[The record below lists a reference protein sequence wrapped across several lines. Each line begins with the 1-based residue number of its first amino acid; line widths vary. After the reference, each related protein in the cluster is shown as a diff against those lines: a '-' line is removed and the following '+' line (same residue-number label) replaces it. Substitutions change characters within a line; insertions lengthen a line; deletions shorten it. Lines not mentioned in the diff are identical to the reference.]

1 MQKNYKSEI
10 LEMNNYDINPQ
21 LNNPISTDSFIS
33 AKNTQNKYTY
43 NLENNKNRSFNA
55 SNNIPNNII
64 YQKPQIKSKDYIN
77 NNMNTYEDSKNE
89 SQYYDTN
96 ENCQNDIN
104 FNINNNNIDKNKIKE
119 IQNNLK
125 ENEIKMERVNKT
137 MIDFINNK
145 KDEINK
151 SRSWVSEMYEIEKMK
166 QENLMLKADS
176 IIYCEDI
183 THLSEVNKN
192 LSQELEATKRKI
204 YDLMSKGDEAIQILN
219 NKNYEINQLT
229 ESISNL
235 KFSNCQ
241 EVLDNMKSN
250 RTNDQLIFELQFKL
264 TNLNNDKIKVETE
277 KQILEEQYN
286 SLVEEK
292 KGVEKQDEILKN
304 KINNNICDL
313 DEKIK
318 KMEKMLEE
326 LSQKNN
332 ELKMNNKKWN
342 ENIEMLSKEKN
353 ILENKYLKKKE
364 QCNELENEFK
374 NLENKY
380 SQLLY
385 DTQKQKFIKE
395 KIRSEEEKQNKRKR
409 KISSKKIIVNDLFNQ
424 IQNLKEKIKTERN
437 MDQ

>member
-1 MQKNYKSEI
+1 
-10 LEMNNYDINPQ
+10 MNNNNINQ
-21 LNNPISTDSFIS
+21 HTNSQTSKDSFIS
-33 AKNTQNKYTY
+33 EKNTPNKYTY
-43 NLENNKNRSFNA
+43 LLENNKNRSFTHG
-55 SNNIPNNII
+55 NNIPNNII
-64 YQKPQIKSKDYIN
+64 YQKPQIKSKDYFN
-77 NNMNTYEDSKNE
+77 NNMNTYEDSKND

-96 ENCQNDIN
+96 ENCQYEN
-104 FNINNNNIDKNKIKE
+104 NINNNNFDPNKIRE

-137 MIDFINNK
+137 MINFINNK
-145 KDEINK
+145 KDEVNN

-166 QENLMLKADS
+166 QENLILKADS
-176 IIYCEDI
+176 IIYAEDI

-204 YDLMSKGDEAIQILN
+204 YDLISKGDEAIQILN

-235 KFSNCQ
+235 KLSNCP
-241 EVLDNMKSN
+241 EVLDNIKSN
-250 RTNDQLIFELQFKL
+250 RTKDQLIFELQFKL

-277 KQILEEQYN
+277 KKILEEQYN
-286 SLVEEK
+286 NLLEEK
-292 KGVEKQDEILKN
+292 KAVVKQDEMYKN
-304 KINNNICDL
+304 KISSNINNL
-313 DEKIK
+313 EEKIK
-318 KMEKMLEE
+318 KMEKLVDE
-326 LSQKNN
+326 LSIKNN

-342 ENIEMLSKEKN
+342 ENIEMLSNEKN
-353 ILENKYLKKKE
+353 YFENKYMEKKE

-395 KIRSEEEKQNKRKR
+395 KIRSEEEKKNKRKR

-424 IQNLKEKIKTERN
+424 IQNLKEKIKTERK
-437 MDQ
+437 MYE

>member
-1 MQKNYKSEI
+1 MQENYKSEI
-10 LEMNNYDINPQ
+10 LEMNNYSINQ
-21 LNNPISTDSFIS
+21 NSNNQINKDSFIS

-43 NLENNKNRSFNA
+43 YLENRKNRSFTN
-55 SNNIPNNII
+55 SDNIPNNII

-77 NNMNTYEDSKNE
+77 NNVNTYEDSKND

-96 ENCQNDIN
+96 ENCQND
-104 FNINNNNIDKNKIKE
+104 NNVNNYIFDNNRIKE

-137 MIDFINNK
+137 MINFINNK
-145 KDEINK
+145 KDEINN

-166 QENLMLKADS
+166 QENLILKADS
-176 IIYCEDI
+176 IIYAEDI
-183 THLSEVNKN
+183 THLSQVNKN

-204 YDLMSKGDEAIQILN
+204 YDLISKGDEAIQILN

-235 KFSNCQ
+235 KLSNCP
-241 EVLDNMKSN
+241 EVLDNIKSN
-250 RTNDQLIFELQFKL
+250 RTKDQLIFELQFKL

-277 KQILEEQYN
+277 KKILEEQYN
-286 SLVEEK
+286 NLAEEK
-292 KGVEKQDEILKN
+292 KAVIKQDEMYKN
-304 KINNNICDL
+304 KINSNIFDL
-313 DEKIK
+313 EEKIK
-318 KMEKMLEE
+318 KMEKLLEE
-326 LSQKNN
+326 LSQQNN
-332 ELKMNNKKWN
+332 ELKINNKKWN
-342 ENIEMLSKEKN
+342 ENIEMLNKEKN
-353 ILENKYLKKKE
+353 DFENKYMEKKE

-424 IQNLKEKIKTERN
+424 IQNLKEKLKTERN
-437 MDQ
+437 MDE

>member
-1 MQKNYKSEI
+1 MQNNYKSEI
-10 LEMNNYDINPQ
+10 LEMNNYNINQ
-21 LNNPISTDSFIS
+21 HSNNQINKDSFIS

-43 NLENNKNRSFNA
+43 YLENRKNRSFTNGD
-55 SNNIPNNII
+55 NIPNNII
-64 YQKPQIKSKDYIN
+64 YQKPQIKSKEYIN
-77 NNMNTYEDSKNE
+77 NNMNTYEDSKND

-96 ENCQNDIN
+96 ENCQNDN
-104 FNINNNNIDKNKIKE
+104 NINNNIFEQNKIKE

-137 MIDFINNK
+137 MINFINNK

-166 QENLMLKADS
+166 QENLILKVDS
-176 IIYCEDI
+176 IIYAEDI

-204 YDLMSKGDEAIQILN
+204 YDLISKGDEAIQILN

-235 KFSNCQ
+235 KLSNCP
-241 EVLDNMKSN
+241 EVIDNIKSN
-250 RTNDQLIFELQFKL
+250 RTKDQLIFELKFKL

-277 KQILEEQYN
+277 KKILEEQYN
-286 SLVEEK
+286 NLAEEK
-292 KGVEKQDEILKN
+292 KAVVKQDEMYKN
-304 KINNNICDL
+304 KIISNISDL
-313 DEKIK
+313 EEKIK
-318 KMEKMLEE
+318 KMENLLEE

-332 ELKMNNKKWN
+332 ELKINNKKWN

-353 ILENKYLKKKE
+353 NFENKYMEKKE
-364 QCNELENEFK
+364 QCNKLENEFK

-437 MDQ
+437 MDE

>member
-10 LEMNNYDINPQ
+10 LEMNNYSINQ
-21 LNNPISTDSFIS
+21 NSNNQINKDSFIS

-43 NLENNKNRSFNA
+43 FLENSKNRSFNS

-77 NNMNTYEDSKNE
+77 NNMNTYEDSKND

-96 ENCQNDIN
+96 ENCQND
-104 FNINNNNIDKNKIKE
+104 NNVNNYIFDNNRIKE

-137 MIDFINNK
+137 MINFINNK
-145 KDEINK
+145 KDEINN
-151 SRSWVSEMYEIEKMK
+151 SRSWVSSEMYEIEKMK
-166 QENLMLKADS
+166 QENLILKADS
-176 IIYCEDI
+176 IIYAEDI
-183 THLSEVNKN
+183 THLSQVNKN

-204 YDLMSKGDEAIQILN
+204 YDLISKGDEAIQILN

-235 KFSNCQ
+235 KLSNCP
-241 EVLDNMKSN
+241 EVLDNIKSN
-250 RTNDQLIFELQFKL
+250 RTKDQLIFELQFKL

-277 KQILEEQYN
+277 KKILEEQYN
-286 SLVEEK
+286 NLAEEK
-292 KGVEKQDEILKN
+292 KAVVKQDEMYKN
-304 KINNNICDL
+304 KINSNICDL
-313 DEKIK
+313 EEKIK
-318 KMEKMLEE
+318 KMEKLLEE
-326 LSQKNN
+326 LSQQNN
-332 ELKMNNKKWN
+332 ELKINNKKWN
-342 ENIEMLSKEKN
+342 ENIEMLNKEKN
-353 ILENKYLKKKE
+353 DFENKYMEKKE

-437 MDQ
+437 MDE

>member
-1 MQKNYKSEI
+1 MQENYKSEI
-10 LEMNNYDINPQ
+10 LEMNNYSINQ
-21 LNNPISTDSFIS
+21 NSNNQINKDSFIS

-43 NLENNKNRSFNA
+43 FLENSKNRSFNS

-77 NNMNTYEDSKNE
+77 NNMNTYEDSKND

-96 ENCQNDIN
+96 ENCQND
-104 FNINNNNIDKNKIKE
+104 NNVNNYIFDNNKIKE

-137 MIDFINNK
+137 MINFINNK
-145 KDEINK
+145 KDEINN

-166 QENLMLKADS
+166 QENLILKADS
-176 IIYCEDI
+176 IIYAEDI
-183 THLSEVNKN
+183 THLSQVNKN

-204 YDLMSKGDEAIQILN
+204 YDLISKGDEAIQILN

-235 KFSNCQ
+235 KLSNCP
-241 EVLDNMKSN
+241 EVLDNIKSN
-250 RTNDQLIFELQFKL
+250 RTKDQLIFELQFKL

-277 KQILEEQYN
+277 KKILEEQYN
-286 SLVEEK
+286 NLAEEK
-292 KGVEKQDEILKN
+292 KAVVKQDEMYKN
-304 KINNNICDL
+304 KINSNICDL
-313 DEKIK
+313 EEKIK
-318 KMEKMLEE
+318 KMEKLLEE
-326 LSQKNN
+326 LSQQNN
-332 ELKMNNKKWN
+332 ELKINNKKWN

-353 ILENKYLKKKE
+353 DFENKYMEKKE

-395 KIRSEEEKQNKRKR
+395 KIRNEEEKQNKRKR

-437 MDQ
+437 MDE

>member
-1 MQKNYKSEI
+1 MQENYKSEI
-10 LEMNNYDINPQ
+10 LEMNNYNINQ
-21 LNNPISTDSFIS
+21 NSNNQINKDSFIS

-43 NLENNKNRSFNA
+43 FLENSKNRSFNS

-77 NNMNTYEDSKNE
+77 NNMNTYEDSKND

-96 ENCQNDIN
+96 ENCQND
-104 FNINNNNIDKNKIKE
+104 NNVNNYIFDNNRIKE

-137 MIDFINNK
+137 MINFINNK
-145 KDEINK
+145 KDEINN

-166 QENLMLKADS
+166 QENLILKADS
-176 IIYCEDI
+176 IIYAEDI
-183 THLSEVNKN
+183 THLSQVNKN

-204 YDLMSKGDEAIQILN
+204 YDLISKGDEAIQILN

-235 KFSNCQ
+235 KLSNCP
-241 EVLDNMKSN
+241 EVLDNIKSN
-250 RTNDQLIFELQFKL
+250 RTKDQLIFELQFKL

-277 KQILEEQYN
+277 KKILEEQYN
-286 SLVEEK
+286 NLAEEK
-292 KGVEKQDEILKN
+292 KAVVKQDEMYKN
-304 KINNNICDL
+304 KISSNICDL
-313 DEKIK
+313 EEKIK
-318 KMEKMLEE
+318 KMEKLLEE
-326 LSQKNN
+326 LSQQNN
-332 ELKMNNKKWN
+332 ELKINNKKWN
-342 ENIEMLSKEKN
+342 ENIEMLNKEKN
-353 ILENKYLKKKE
+353 DFENKYMEKKE

-424 IQNLKEKIKTERN
+424 IQNLKEKLKTERN
-437 MDQ
+437 MDE

>member
-1 MQKNYKSEI
+1 MQENYKSEI
-10 LEMNNYDINPQ
+10 LEMNNYNINQ
-21 LNNPISTDSFIS
+21 NSNNQINKDSFIS

-43 NLENNKNRSFNA
+43 FLENSKNRSFNS

-77 NNMNTYEDSKNE
+77 NNMNTYEDSKND

-96 ENCQNDIN
+96 ENCQND
-104 FNINNNNIDKNKIKE
+104 NNVNNYIFDNNRIKE

-137 MIDFINNK
+137 MINFINNK
-145 KDEINK
+145 KDEINN

-166 QENLMLKADS
+166 QENLILKADS
-176 IIYCEDI
+176 IIYAEDI
-183 THLSEVNKN
+183 THLSQVNKN

-204 YDLMSKGDEAIQILN
+204 YDLISKGDEAIQILN

-235 KFSNCQ
+235 KLSNCP
-241 EVLDNMKSN
+241 EVLDNIKSN
-250 RTNDQLIFELQFKL
+250 RTKDQLIFELQFKL

-277 KQILEEQYN
+277 KKILEEQYN
-286 SLVEEK
+286 NLAEEK
-292 KGVEKQDEILKN
+292 KAVVKQDEMYKN
-304 KINNNICDL
+304 KINSTICDL
-313 DEKIK
+313 EEKIK
-318 KMEKMLEE
+318 KMEKLLEE
-326 LSQKNN
+326 LSQQNN
-332 ELKMNNKKWN
+332 ELKINNKKWN
-342 ENIEMLSKEKN
+342 ENIEMLNKEKN
-353 ILENKYLKKKE
+353 DFENKYMEKKE

-424 IQNLKEKIKTERN
+424 IQNLKEKLKTERN
-437 MDQ
+437 MDE

>member
-1 MQKNYKSEI
+1 MQENYKSEI
-10 LEMNNYDINPQ
+10 LEMNNYNINQ
-21 LNNPISTDSFIS
+21 NSNNQINKDSFIS

-43 NLENNKNRSFNA
+43 YLENRKNRSFTN
-55 SNNIPNNII
+55 SDNIPNNII

-77 NNMNTYEDSKNE
+77 NNMNTYEDSKND

-96 ENCQNDIN
+96 ENCQND
-104 FNINNNNIDKNKIKE
+104 NNVNNYIFDNNKIKE

-137 MIDFINNK
+137 MINFINNK
-145 KDEINK
+145 KDEINN
-151 SRSWVSEMYEIEKMK
+151 SRSWVSEMYELKKMK
-166 QENLMLKADS
+166 QENLILKADS
-176 IIYCEDI
+176 IIYAEDI
-183 THLSEVNKN
+183 THLSQVNKN

-204 YDLMSKGDEAIQILN
+204 YDLISKGDEAIQILN

-235 KFSNCQ
+235 KLSNCP
-241 EVLDNMKSN
+241 EVLDNIKSN
-250 RTNDQLIFELQFKL
+250 RTKDQLIFELQFKL

-277 KQILEEQYN
+277 KKILEEQYN
-286 SLVEEK
+286 NLAEEK
-292 KGVEKQDEILKN
+292 KAVVKQDEMYKN
-304 KINNNICDL
+304 KISSNICDL
-313 DEKIK
+313 EEKIK
-318 KMEKMLEE
+318 KMEKLLEE
-326 LSQKNN
+326 LSQQNN
-332 ELKMNNKKWN
+332 ELKINNKKWN
-342 ENIEMLSKEKN
+342 ENIEMLNKEKN
-353 ILENKYLKKKE
+353 DFENKYMEKKE

-424 IQNLKEKIKTERN
+424 IQNLKEKLKTERN
-437 MDQ
+437 MDE

>member
-10 LEMNNYDINPQ
+10 LEMNNYSINQ
-21 LNNPISTDSFIS
+21 NSNNQINKDSFIS

-43 NLENNKNRSFNA
+43 YLENRKNRSFTN
-55 SNNIPNNII
+55 SDNIPNNII

-77 NNMNTYEDSKNE
+77 NNMNTYEDSKND

-96 ENCQNDIN
+96 ENCQND
-104 FNINNNNIDKNKIKE
+104 NNVNNYIFDNNKIKE

-137 MIDFINNK
+137 MINFINNK
-145 KDEINK
+145 KDEINN

-166 QENLMLKADS
+166 QENLILKADS
-176 IIYCEDI
+176 IIYAEDI
-183 THLSEVNKN
+183 THLSQVNKN

-204 YDLMSKGDEAIQILN
+204 YDLISKGDEAIQILN

-235 KFSNCQ
+235 KLSNCP
-241 EVLDNMKSN
+241 EVLDNIKSN
-250 RTNDQLIFELQFKL
+250 RTKDQLIFELQFKL

-277 KQILEEQYN
+277 KKILEEQYN
-286 SLVEEK
+286 NLAEEK
-292 KGVEKQDEILKN
+292 KAVVKQDEMYKN
-304 KINNNICDL
+304 KINSNICDL
-313 DEKIK
+313 EEKIK
-318 KMEKMLEE
+318 KMEKLLEE
-326 LSQKNN
+326 LSQQNN
-332 ELKMNNKKWN
+332 ELKINNKKWN
-342 ENIEMLSKEKN
+342 ENIEMLNKEKN
-353 ILENKYLKKKE
+353 DFENKYMEKKE

-437 MDQ
+437 MDE

>member
-10 LEMNNYDINPQ
+10 LEMNNYNINQ
-21 LNNPISTDSFIS
+21 HSNNQINKDSFIS

-43 NLENNKNRSFNA
+43 YLENRKNRSFTNGD
-55 SNNIPNNII
+55 NIPNNII
-64 YQKPQIKSKDYIN
+64 YQKPQIKSKEYIN
-77 NNMNTYEDSKNE
+77 NNMNTYEDSKND

-96 ENCQNDIN
+96 ENCQNDN
-104 FNINNNNIDKNKIKE
+104 NINNNIFEQNKIKE

-125 ENEIKMERVNKT
+125 ENEIKMDRVNKT
-137 MIDFINNK
+137 MINFINNK
-145 KDEINK
+145 KDEITN

-166 QENLMLKADS
+166 QENLILKADS
-176 IIYCEDI
+176 IIYAEDI

-192 LSQELEATKRKI
+192 LSQELESTKRKI
-204 YDLMSKGDEAIQILN
+204 YDLISKGDEAIQILN

-235 KFSNCQ
+235 KLSNCP
-241 EVLDNMKSN
+241 EVIDNIKSN
-250 RTNDQLIFELQFKL
+250 RTKDQLIFELKFKL

-277 KQILEEQYN
+277 KKILEEQYN
-286 SLVEEK
+286 NLAEEK
-292 KGVEKQDEILKN
+292 KAVVKQDEMYKN
-304 KINNNICDL
+304 KIISNISDL
-313 DEKIK
+313 EEKIK
-318 KMEKMLEE
+318 KMENLLEE

-332 ELKMNNKKWN
+332 ELKINNKKWN

-353 ILENKYLKKKE
+353 NFENKYMEKKE
-364 QCNELENEFK
+364 QCNKLENEFK

-437 MDQ
+437 MDE

>member
-10 LEMNNYDINPQ
+10 LEMNNYNINQ
-21 LNNPISTDSFIS
+21 NSNNQINKDSFIS

-43 NLENNKNRSFNA
+43 YLENRKNRSFTN
-55 SNNIPNNII
+55 SDNIPNNII

-77 NNMNTYEDSKNE
+77 NNMNTYEDSKND

-96 ENCQNDIN
+96 ENCQND
-104 FNINNNNIDKNKIKE
+104 NNVNNYIFDNNRIKE

-137 MIDFINNK
+137 MINFINNK
-145 KDEINK
+145 KDEINN

-166 QENLMLKADS
+166 QENLILKADS
-176 IIYCEDI
+176 IIYAEDI
-183 THLSEVNKN
+183 THLSQVNKN

-204 YDLMSKGDEAIQILN
+204 YDLISKGDEAIQILN

-235 KFSNCQ
+235 KLSNCP
-241 EVLDNMKSN
+241 EVLDNIKSN
-250 RTNDQLIFELQFKL
+250 RTKDQLIFELQFKL

-277 KQILEEQYN
+277 KKILEEQYN
-286 SLVEEK
+286 NLAEEK
-292 KGVEKQDEILKN
+292 KAVVKQDEMYKN
-304 KINNNICDL
+304 KINSNICDL
-313 DEKIK
+313 EEKIK
-318 KMEKMLEE
+318 KMEKLLEE
-326 LSQKNN
+326 LSQQNN
-332 ELKMNNKKWN
+332 ELKINNKKWN
-342 ENIEMLSKEKN
+342 ENIEMLNKEKN
-353 ILENKYLKKKE
+353 DFENKYMEKKE

-437 MDQ
+437 MDE

>member
-1 MQKNYKSEI
+1 MQENYKSEI
-10 LEMNNYDINPQ
+10 LEMNNYNINQ
-21 LNNPISTDSFIS
+21 NSNNQINKDSFIS

-43 NLENNKNRSFNA
+43 FLENSKNRSFNS

-77 NNMNTYEDSKNE
+77 NNMNTYEDSKND

-96 ENCQNDIN
+96 ENCQND
-104 FNINNNNIDKNKIKE
+104 NNVNNYIFDNNRIKE

-137 MIDFINNK
+137 MINFINNK
-145 KDEINK
+145 KDEINN

-166 QENLMLKADS
+166 QENLILKADS
-176 IIYCEDI
+176 IIYAEDI
-183 THLSEVNKN
+183 THLSQVNKN

-204 YDLMSKGDEAIQILN
+204 YDLISKGDEAIQILN

-235 KFSNCQ
+235 KLSNCP
-241 EVLDNMKSN
+241 EVLDNIKSN
-250 RTNDQLIFELQFKL
+250 RTKDQLIFELQFKL

-277 KQILEEQYN
+277 KKILEEQYN
-286 SLVEEK
+286 NLAEEK
-292 KGVEKQDEILKN
+292 KAVVKQDEMYKN
-304 KINNNICDL
+304 KINSNICDL
-313 DEKIK
+313 EEKIK
-318 KMEKMLEE
+318 KMEKLLEE
-326 LSQKNN
+326 LSQQNN
-332 ELKMNNKKWN
+332 ELKINNKKWN
-342 ENIEMLSKEKN
+342 ENIEMLNKEKN
-353 ILENKYLKKKE
+353 DFENKYMEKKE

-385 DTQKQKFIKE
+385 DTQKQRFIKE

-437 MDQ
+437 MDE

>member
-1 MQKNYKSEI
+1 MQENYKSEI
-10 LEMNNYDINPQ
+10 LEMNNYNINQ
-21 LNNPISTDSFIS
+21 NSNNQINKDSFIS

-43 NLENNKNRSFNA
+43 YLENRKNRSFTN
-55 SNNIPNNII
+55 SDNIPNNII

-77 NNMNTYEDSKNE
+77 NNMNTYEDSKND

-96 ENCQNDIN
+96 ENCQND
-104 FNINNNNIDKNKIKE
+104 NNVNNYIFDNNRIKE

-137 MIDFINNK
+137 MINFINNK
-145 KDEINK
+145 KDEINN

-166 QENLMLKADS
+166 QENLILKADS
-176 IIYCEDI
+176 IIYAEDI
-183 THLSEVNKN
+183 THLSQVNKN

-204 YDLMSKGDEAIQILN
+204 YDLISKGDEAIQILN

-235 KFSNCQ
+235 KLSNCP
-241 EVLDNMKSN
+241 EVLDNIKSN
-250 RTNDQLIFELQFKL
+250 RTKDQLIFELQFKL

-277 KQILEEQYN
+277 KKILEEQYN
-286 SLVEEK
+286 NLAEEK
-292 KGVEKQDEILKN
+292 KAVVKQDEMYKN
-304 KINNNICDL
+304 KISSNICDL
-313 DEKIK
+313 EEKIK
-318 KMEKMLEE
+318 KMEKLLEE
-326 LSQKNN
+326 LSQQNN
-332 ELKMNNKKWN
+332 ELKINNKKWN
-342 ENIEMLSKEKN
+342 ENIEMLNKEKN
-353 ILENKYLKKKE
+353 DFENKYMEKKE

-395 KIRSEEEKQNKRKR
+395 KIRNEEEKQNKRKR

-424 IQNLKEKIKTERN
+424 IQNLKEKLKTERN
-437 MDQ
+437 MDE

>member
-10 LEMNNYDINPQ
+10 LEMNNYNINQ
-21 LNNPISTDSFIS
+21 HSNNQINKDSFIS

-43 NLENNKNRSFNA
+43 YLENRKNRSFTNGD
-55 SNNIPNNII
+55 NIPNNII
-64 YQKPQIKSKDYIN
+64 YQKPQIKSKEYIN
-77 NNMNTYEDSKNE
+77 NNMNTYEDSKND

-96 ENCQNDIN
+96 ENCQNDN
-104 FNINNNNIDKNKIKE
+104 NINNNIFEQNKIKE

-125 ENEIKMERVNKT
+125 ENEIKMDRVNKT
-137 MIDFINNK
+137 MINFINNK
-145 KDEINK
+145 KDEITN

-166 QENLMLKADS
+166 QENLILKADS
-176 IIYCEDI
+176 IIYAEDI

-204 YDLMSKGDEAIQILN
+204 YDLISKGDEAIQILN

-235 KFSNCQ
+235 KLSNCP
-241 EVLDNMKSN
+241 EVIDNIKSN
-250 RTNDQLIFELQFKL
+250 RTKDQLIFELKFKL

-277 KQILEEQYN
+277 KKILEEQYN
-286 SLVEEK
+286 NLAEEK
-292 KGVEKQDEILKN
+292 KAVVKQDEMYKN
-304 KINNNICDL
+304 KIISNISDL
-313 DEKIK
+313 EEKIK
-318 KMEKMLEE
+318 KMENLLEE

-332 ELKMNNKKWN
+332 ELKINNKKWN

-353 ILENKYLKKKE
+353 NFENKYMEKKE
-364 QCNELENEFK
+364 QCNKLENEFK

-437 MDQ
+437 MDE

>member
-10 LEMNNYDINPQ
+10 LEMNNYNINQ
-21 LNNPISTDSFIS
+21 HSNNQINKDSFIS

-43 NLENNKNRSFNA
+43 YLENRKNRSFTNGD
-55 SNNIPNNII
+55 NIPNNII
-64 YQKPQIKSKDYIN
+64 YQKPQIKSKEYIN
-77 NNMNTYEDSKNE
+77 NNMNTYEDSKND

-96 ENCQNDIN
+96 ENCQNDN
-104 FNINNNNIDKNKIKE
+104 NINNIIFNQNKIKE

-137 MIDFINNK
+137 MINFINNK
-145 KDEINK
+145 KDEINN

-166 QENLMLKADS
+166 QENLILKADS
-176 IIYCEDI
+176 IIYAEDI

-192 LSQELEATKRKI
+192 LSQELESTKRKI
-204 YDLMSKGDEAIQILN
+204 YDLISKGDEAIQILN

-235 KFSNCQ
+235 KLSNCP
-241 EVLDNMKSN
+241 EVIDNIKSN
-250 RTNDQLIFELQFKL
+250 RTKDQLIFELQFKL
-264 TNLNNDKIKVETE
+264 NNLNNDKIKVETE
-277 KQILEEQYN
+277 KKILEEQYN
-286 SLVEEK
+286 NLAEEK
-292 KGVEKQDEILKN
+292 KAVVKQDEIYKN
-304 KINNNICDL
+304 KINSNISDL
-313 DEKIK
+313 EEKIK
-318 KMEKMLEE
+318 KMEKLLEE

-332 ELKMNNKKWN
+332 ELKINNKKWN

-353 ILENKYLKKKE
+353 DFENKYMKKKE

-395 KIRSEEEKQNKRKR
+395 KIKSEEEKQNKRKR
-409 KISSKKIIVNDLFNQ
+409 KISSKKIIVNDLYNQ
-424 IQNLKEKIKTERN
+424 IQNLKEKIKTERK
-437 MDQ
+437 MDE

>member
-10 LEMNNYDINPQ
+10 LEMNNYNINQ
-21 LNNPISTDSFIS
+21 HSNNQINKDSFIS

-43 NLENNKNRSFNA
+43 YLENRKNRSFTNGD
-55 SNNIPNNII
+55 NIPNNII
-64 YQKPQIKSKDYIN
+64 YQKPQIKSKEYIN
-77 NNMNTYEDSKNE
+77 NNMNTYEDSKND

-96 ENCQNDIN
+96 ENCQIDS
-104 FNINNNNIDKNKIKE
+104 NINNNIIDQKKIKE

-137 MIDFINNK
+137 MINFINNK
-145 KDEINK
+145 KDEITN

-166 QENLMLKADS
+166 QENLILKADS
-176 IIYCEDI
+176 IIYAEDI

-204 YDLMSKGDEAIQILN
+204 YDLISKGDEAIQILN

-235 KFSNCQ
+235 KLSNCP
-241 EVLDNMKSN
+241 EVIDNIKSN
-250 RTNDQLIFELQFKL
+250 RTKDQLIFELQFKL
-264 TNLNNDKIKVETE
+264 NNLNNDKIKVETE
-277 KQILEEQYN
+277 KKILEEQYN
-286 SLVEEK
+286 NLTEEK
-292 KGVEKQDEILKN
+292 KAVVKQDEMYKN
-304 KINNNICDL
+304 KINSNISDL
-313 DEKIK
+313 EEKIK
-318 KMEKMLEE
+318 KMEELLEE

-332 ELKMNNKKWN
+332 ELKINNKKWN

-353 ILENKYLKKKE
+353 NFENKYMEKKE
-364 QCNELENEFK
+364 QCNKLENEFK

-437 MDQ
+437 MDE

>member
-10 LEMNNYDINPQ
+10 LEMNNYSINQ
-21 LNNPISTDSFIS
+21 NSNNQINKDSFIS

-43 NLENNKNRSFNA
+43 FLENSKNRSFNS

-77 NNMNTYEDSKNE
+77 NNMNTYEDSKND

-96 ENCQNDIN
+96 ENCQND
-104 FNINNNNIDKNKIKE
+104 NNVNNYIFDNNRIKE

-137 MIDFINNK
+137 MINFINNK
-145 KDEINK
+145 KDEINN

-166 QENLMLKADS
+166 QENLILKADA
-176 IIYCEDI
+176 IIYAEDI
-183 THLSEVNKN
+183 THLSQVNKN

-204 YDLMSKGDEAIQILN
+204 YDLISKGDEAIQILN

-235 KFSNCQ
+235 KLSNCP
-241 EVLDNMKSN
+241 EVLDNIKSN
-250 RTNDQLIFELQFKL
+250 RTKDQLIFELQFKL

-277 KQILEEQYN
+277 KKILEEQYN
-286 SLVEEK
+286 NLAEEK
-292 KGVEKQDEILKN
+292 KAVVKQDEMYKN
-304 KINNNICDL
+304 KISSNICDL
-313 DEKIK
+313 EEKIK
-318 KMEKMLEE
+318 KMEKLLEE
-326 LSQKNN
+326 LSQQNN
-332 ELKMNNKKWN
+332 ELKINNKKWN
-342 ENIEMLSKEKN
+342 ENIEMLNKEKN
-353 ILENKYLKKKE
+353 DFENKYMEKKE

-437 MDQ
+437 MDE

>member
-10 LEMNNYDINPQ
+10 LEMNNYSINQ
-21 LNNPISTDSFIS
+21 NSNNQINKDSFIS

-43 NLENNKNRSFNA
+43 YLENRKNRSFTN
-55 SNNIPNNII
+55 SDNIPNNII

-77 NNMNTYEDSKNE
+77 NNMNTYEDSKND

-96 ENCQNDIN
+96 ENCQND
-104 FNINNNNIDKNKIKE
+104 NNVNNYIFDNNRIKE

-137 MIDFINNK
+137 MINFINNK
-145 KDEINK
+145 KDEINN

-166 QENLMLKADS
+166 QENLILKADS
-176 IIYCEDI
+176 IIYAEDI
-183 THLSEVNKN
+183 THLSQVNKN

-204 YDLMSKGDEAIQILN
+204 YDLISKGDEAIQILN

-235 KFSNCQ
+235 KLSNCP
-241 EVLDNMKSN
+241 EVLDNIKSN
-250 RTNDQLIFELQFKL
+250 RTKDQLIFELQFKL

-277 KQILEEQYN
+277 KKILEEQYN
-286 SLVEEK
+286 NLAEEK
-292 KGVEKQDEILKN
+292 KAMVKQDEMYKN
-304 KINNNICDL
+304 KINSNICDL
-313 DEKIK
+313 EEKIK
-318 KMEKMLEE
+318 KMEKLLEE
-326 LSQKNN
+326 LSQQNN
-332 ELKMNNKKWN
+332 ELKINNKKWN
-342 ENIEMLSKEKN
+342 ENIEMLNKEKN
-353 ILENKYLKKKE
+353 DFENKYMEKKE

-385 DTQKQKFIKE
+385 DTQKQRFIKE

-437 MDQ
+437 MNE

>member
-10 LEMNNYDINPQ
+10 LEMNNYNINQ
-21 LNNPISTDSFIS
+21 HSNNQINKDSFIS

-43 NLENNKNRSFNA
+43 YLENRKNRSFTNGD
-55 SNNIPNNII
+55 NIPNNII
-64 YQKPQIKSKDYIN
+64 YQKPQIKSKEYIN
-77 NNMNTYEDSKNE
+77 NNMNTYEDSKND

-96 ENCQNDIN
+96 ENCQIDS
-104 FNINNNNIDKNKIKE
+104 NINNNIIDQKKIKE

-137 MIDFINNK
+137 MINFINNK
-145 KDEINK
+145 KDEITN

-166 QENLMLKADS
+166 QENLILKADS
-176 IIYCEDI
+176 IIYAEDI

-204 YDLMSKGDEAIQILN
+204 YDLISKGDEAIQILN

-235 KFSNCQ
+235 KLSNCP
-241 EVLDNMKSN
+241 EVIVNIKSN
-250 RTNDQLIFELQFKL
+250 RTKDQLIFELQFKL
-264 TNLNNDKIKVETE
+264 NNLNNDKIKVETE
-277 KQILEEQYN
+277 KKILEEQYN
-286 SLVEEK
+286 NLTEEK
-292 KGVEKQDEILKN
+292 KAVVKQDEMYKN
-304 KINNNICDL
+304 KINSNISDL
-313 DEKIK
+313 EEKIK
-318 KMEKMLEE
+318 KMEELLEE

-332 ELKMNNKKWN
+332 ELKINNKKWN

-353 ILENKYLKKKE
+353 NFENKYMEKKE
-364 QCNELENEFK
+364 QCNKLENEFK

-437 MDQ
+437 MDE

>member
-1 MQKNYKSEI
+1 MQENYKSEI
-10 LEMNNYDINPQ
+10 LEMNNYNINQ
-21 LNNPISTDSFIS
+21 NSNNQINKDSFIS

-43 NLENNKNRSFNA
+43 YLENRKNRSFTN
-55 SNNIPNNII
+55 SDNIPNNII

-77 NNMNTYEDSKNE
+77 NNMNTYEDSKND

-96 ENCQNDIN
+96 ENCQND
-104 FNINNNNIDKNKIKE
+104 NNVNNYIFDNNRIKE

-137 MIDFINNK
+137 MINFINNK
-145 KDEINK
+145 KDEINN

-166 QENLMLKADS
+166 QENLILKADS
-176 IIYCEDI
+176 IIYAEDI
-183 THLSEVNKN
+183 THLSQVNKN

-204 YDLMSKGDEAIQILN
+204 YDLISKGDEAIQILN

-235 KFSNCQ
+235 KLSNCP
-241 EVLDNMKSN
+241 EVLDNIKSN
-250 RTNDQLIFELQFKL
+250 RTKDQLIFELQFKL

-277 KQILEEQYN
+277 KKILEEQYN
-286 SLVEEK
+286 NLAEEK
-292 KGVEKQDEILKN
+292 KAVVKQDEMYKN
-304 KINNNICDL
+304 KINSNICDL
-313 DEKIK
+313 EEKIK
-318 KMEKMLEE
+318 KMEKLLEE
-326 LSQKNN
+326 LSQQNN
-332 ELKMNNKKWN
+332 ELKINNKKWN

-353 ILENKYLKKKE
+353 DFENKYMEKKE

-437 MDQ
+437 MDE

>member
-1 MQKNYKSEI
+1 MQENYKSEI
-10 LEMNNYDINPQ
+10 LEMNNYSINQ
-21 LNNPISTDSFIS
+21 NSNNQINKDSFIS

-43 NLENNKNRSFNA
+43 FLENSKNRSFNS

-77 NNMNTYEDSKNE
+77 NNMNTYEDSKND

-96 ENCQNDIN
+96 ENCQND
-104 FNINNNNIDKNKIKE
+104 NNVNNYIFDNNRIKE

-137 MIDFINNK
+137 MINFINNK
-145 KDEINK
+145 KDEINN

-166 QENLMLKADS
+166 QENLILKADS
-176 IIYCEDI
+176 IIYAEDI
-183 THLSEVNKN
+183 THLSQVNKN

-204 YDLMSKGDEAIQILN
+204 YDLISKGDEAIQILN

-235 KFSNCQ
+235 KLSNCP
-241 EVLDNMKSN
+241 EVLDNIKSN
-250 RTNDQLIFELQFKL
+250 RTKDQLIFELQFKL

-277 KQILEEQYN
+277 KKILEEQYN
-286 SLVEEK
+286 NLAEEK
-292 KGVEKQDEILKN
+292 KAVVKQDEMYKN
-304 KINNNICDL
+304 KISSNICDL
-313 DEKIK
+313 EEKIK
-318 KMEKMLEE
+318 KMEKLLEE
-326 LSQKNN
+326 LSQQNN
-332 ELKMNNKKWN
+332 ELKINNKKWN
-342 ENIEMLSKEKN
+342 ENIEMLNKEKN
-353 ILENKYLKKKE
+353 DFENKYMEKKE

-437 MDQ
+437 MDE

>member
-10 LEMNNYDINPQ
+10 LEMNNYDTNQHSNNKINK
-21 LNNPISTDSFIS
+21 DSFIS

-43 NLENNKNRSFNA
+43 YLENRKNRSFTN
-55 SNNIPNNII
+55 SDNIPNNII

-77 NNMNTYEDSKNE
+77 NNMNTYEDSKND

-96 ENCQNDIN
+96 ENCQND
-104 FNINNNNIDKNKIKE
+104 NNVNNYIFDNNKIKE

-137 MIDFINNK
+137 MINFINNK
-145 KDEINK
+145 KDEINN

-166 QENLMLKADS
+166 QENLILKADS
-176 IIYCEDI
+176 IIYAEDI
-183 THLSEVNKN
+183 THLSQVNKN

-204 YDLMSKGDEAIQILN
+204 YDLISKGDEAIQILN

-235 KFSNCQ
+235 KLSNCP
-241 EVLDNMKSN
+241 EVLDNIKSN
-250 RTNDQLIFELQFKL
+250 RTKDQLIFELQFKL

-277 KQILEEQYN
+277 KKILEEQYN
-286 SLVEEK
+286 NLAEEK
-292 KGVEKQDEILKN
+292 KAVVKQDEMYKN
-304 KINNNICDL
+304 KINSNICDL
-313 DEKIK
+313 EEKIK
-318 KMEKMLEE
+318 KMEKLLEE
-326 LSQKNN
+326 LSQQNN
-332 ELKMNNKKWN
+332 ELKINNKKWN
-342 ENIEMLSKEKN
+342 ENIEMLNKEKN
-353 ILENKYLKKKE
+353 DFENKYMEKKE

-437 MDQ
+437 MDE

>member
-1 MQKNYKSEI
+1 MQENYKSEI
-10 LEMNNYDINPQ
+10 LEMNNYSINQ
-21 LNNPISTDSFIS
+21 NSNNQINKDSFIS

-43 NLENNKNRSFNA
+43 YLENRKNRSFTN
-55 SNNIPNNII
+55 SDNIPNNII

-77 NNMNTYEDSKNE
+77 NNMNTYEDSKND

-96 ENCQNDIN
+96 ENCQND
-104 FNINNNNIDKNKIKE
+104 NNVNNYIFDNNKIKE

-137 MIDFINNK
+137 MINFINNK
-145 KDEINK
+145 KDEINN

-166 QENLMLKADS
+166 QENLILKADS
-176 IIYCEDI
+176 IIYAEDI
-183 THLSEVNKN
+183 THLSQVNKN

-204 YDLMSKGDEAIQILN
+204 YDLISKGDEAIQILN

-235 KFSNCQ
+235 KLSNCP
-241 EVLDNMKSN
+241 EVLDNIKSN
-250 RTNDQLIFELQFKL
+250 RTKDQLIFELQFKL

-277 KQILEEQYN
+277 KKILEEQYN
-286 SLVEEK
+286 NLAEEK
-292 KGVEKQDEILKN
+292 KAVVKQDEMYKN
-304 KINNNICDL
+304 KISSNICDL
-313 DEKIK
+313 EEKIK
-318 KMEKMLEE
+318 KMEKLLEE
-326 LSQKNN
+326 LSQQNN
-332 ELKMNNKKWN
+332 ELKINNKKWN

-353 ILENKYLKKKE
+353 DFENKYMEKKE

-437 MDQ
+437 MDE

>member
-10 LEMNNYDINPQ
+10 LEMNNYSINQ
-21 LNNPISTDSFIS
+21 NSNNQINKDSFIS

-43 NLENNKNRSFNA
+43 FLENSKNRSFNS

-77 NNMNTYEDSKNE
+77 NNMNTYEDSKND

-96 ENCQNDIN
+96 ENCQND
-104 FNINNNNIDKNKIKE
+104 NNVNNYIFDNNKIKE

-137 MIDFINNK
+137 MINFINNK
-145 KDEINK
+145 KDEINN

-166 QENLMLKADS
+166 QENLILKADS
-176 IIYCEDI
+176 IIYAEDI
-183 THLSEVNKN
+183 THLSQVNKN

-204 YDLMSKGDEAIQILN
+204 YDLISKGDEAIQILN

-235 KFSNCQ
+235 KLSNCP
-241 EVLDNMKSN
+241 EVLDNIKSN
-250 RTNDQLIFELQFKL
+250 RTKDQLIFELQFKL

-277 KQILEEQYN
+277 KKILEEQYN
-286 SLVEEK
+286 NLAEEK
-292 KGVEKQDEILKN
+292 KAVVKQDEMYKN
-304 KINNNICDL
+304 KINSNICDL
-313 DEKIK
+313 EEKIK
-318 KMEKMLEE
+318 KMEKLLEE
-326 LSQKNN
+326 LSQQNN
-332 ELKMNNKKWN
+332 ELKINNKKWN
-342 ENIEMLSKEKN
+342 ENIEMLNKEKN
-353 ILENKYLKKKE
+353 DFENKYMEKKE

-437 MDQ
+437 MDE

>member
-10 LEMNNYDINPQ
+10 LEMNNYNINQ
-21 LNNPISTDSFIS
+21 HSNNQINKDSFIS
-33 AKNTQNKYTY
+33 AKNIQNKYT
-43 NLENNKNRSFNA
+43 NFLENRKNRSFTNDD
-55 SNNIPNNII
+55 NIPNNII
-64 YQKPQIKSKDYIN
+64 YQKPQIKSKEYIN
-77 NNMNTYEDSKNE
+77 NNMNTYEDSKND

-96 ENCQNDIN
+96 ENCQNDN
-104 FNINNNNIDKNKIKE
+104 NINNNIFDQNKIKE

-137 MIDFINNK
+137 MINFINNK
-145 KDEINK
+145 KDEISN

-166 QENLMLKADS
+166 QENLILKADS
-176 IIYCEDI
+176 IIYAEDI

-204 YDLMSKGDEAIQILN
+204 YDLISKGDEAIQILN

-235 KFSNCQ
+235 KLSNYP
-241 EVLDNMKSN
+241 EVLDNIKSN
-250 RTNDQLIFELQFKL
+250 RTKDQLIFELQLKL

-277 KQILEEQYN
+277 KKILEEQYN
-286 SLVEEK
+286 NLAEEK
-292 KGVEKQDEILKN
+292 KAVVKQDEMYKN

-313 DEKIK
+313 EEKIK
-318 KMEKMLEE
+318 KMEKLLEE

-332 ELKMNNKKWN
+332 ELKINNKKWN
-342 ENIEMLSKEKN
+342 ENIEILSKEKN
-353 ILENKYLKKKE
+353 NFENKYMKKKE

-385 DTQKQKFIKE
+385 DTQKQKFIME

-409 KISSKKIIVNDLFNQ
+409 KISSKKIIVNDLFNK
-424 IQNLKEKIKTERN
+424 IQNLKVKVKKERN
-437 MDQ
+437 MDE

>member
-1 MQKNYKSEI
+1 MQENYKSEI
-10 LEMNNYDINPQ
+10 LEMNNYNINQ
-21 LNNPISTDSFIS
+21 NSNNQINKDSFIS

-43 NLENNKNRSFNA
+43 YLENRKNRSFTN
-55 SNNIPNNII
+55 SDNIPNNII

-77 NNMNTYEDSKNE
+77 NNVNTYEDSKND

-96 ENCQNDIN
+96 ENCQND
-104 FNINNNNIDKNKIKE
+104 NNVNNYIFDNNKIKE

-137 MIDFINNK
+137 MINFINNK
-145 KDEINK
+145 KDEINN

-166 QENLMLKADS
+166 QENLILKADS
-176 IIYCEDI
+176 IIYAEDI
-183 THLSEVNKN
+183 THLSQVNKN

-204 YDLMSKGDEAIQILN
+204 YDLISKGDEAIQILN

-235 KFSNCQ
+235 KLSNCP
-241 EVLDNMKSN
+241 EVLDNIKSN
-250 RTNDQLIFELQFKL
+250 RTKDQLIFELQFKL

-277 KQILEEQYN
+277 KKILEEQYN
-286 SLVEEK
+286 NLAEEK
-292 KGVEKQDEILKN
+292 KAVIKQDEMYKN
-304 KINNNICDL
+304 KINSNIFDL
-313 DEKIK
+313 EEKIK
-318 KMEKMLEE
+318 KMEKLLEE
-326 LSQKNN
+326 LSQQNN
-332 ELKMNNKKWN
+332 ELKINNKKWN

-353 ILENKYLKKKE
+353 DFENKYMEKKE

-424 IQNLKEKIKTERN
+424 IQNLKEKLKTERN
-437 MDQ
+437 MDE

>member
-10 LEMNNYDINPQ
+10 LEMNNYSINQ
-21 LNNPISTDSFIS
+21 SSNNQINKDSFIS

-43 NLENNKNRSFNA
+43 YLENRKNRSFTN
-55 SNNIPNNII
+55 SDNIPNNII

-77 NNMNTYEDSKNE
+77 NNMNTYEDSKND

-96 ENCQNDIN
+96 ENCQND
-104 FNINNNNIDKNKIKE
+104 NNVNNYIFDNNKIKE

-137 MIDFINNK
+137 MINFINNK
-145 KDEINK
+145 KDEINN

-166 QENLMLKADS
+166 QENLILKADS
-176 IIYCEDI
+176 IIYAEDI
-183 THLSEVNKN
+183 THLSQVNKN

-204 YDLMSKGDEAIQILN
+204 YDLISKGDEAIQILN

-235 KFSNCQ
+235 KLSNCP
-241 EVLDNMKSN
+241 EVLDNIKSN
-250 RTNDQLIFELQFKL
+250 RTKDQLIFELQFKL

-277 KQILEEQYN
+277 KKILEEQYN
-286 SLVEEK
+286 NLAEEK
-292 KGVEKQDEILKN
+292 KAVVKQDEMYKN
-304 KINNNICDL
+304 KISSNICDL
-313 DEKIK
+313 EEKIK
-318 KMEKMLEE
+318 KMEKLLEE
-326 LSQKNN
+326 LSQQNN
-332 ELKMNNKKWN
+332 ELKINNKKWN

-353 ILENKYLKKKE
+353 DFENKYMEKKE

-424 IQNLKEKIKTERN
+424 IQNLKEKLKTERN
-437 MDQ
+437 MDE

>member
-1 MQKNYKSEI
+1 MQENYKSEI
-10 LEMNNYDINPQ
+10 LEMNNYNINQ
-21 LNNPISTDSFIS
+21 NSNNQINKDSFIS

-43 NLENNKNRSFNA
+43 FLENSKNRSFNS

-77 NNMNTYEDSKNE
+77 NNMNTYEDSKND

-96 ENCQNDIN
+96 ENCQND
-104 FNINNNNIDKNKIKE
+104 NNVNNYIFDNNRIKE

-137 MIDFINNK
+137 MINFINNK
-145 KDEINK
+145 KDEINN

-166 QENLMLKADS
+166 QENLILKADS
-176 IIYCEDI
+176 IIYAEDI
-183 THLSEVNKN
+183 THLSQVNKN

-204 YDLMSKGDEAIQILN
+204 YDLISKGDEAIQILN

-235 KFSNCQ
+235 KLSNCP
-241 EVLDNMKSN
+241 EVLDNIKSN
-250 RTNDQLIFELQFKL
+250 RTKDQLIFELQFKL

-277 KQILEEQYN
+277 KKILEEQYN
-286 SLVEEK
+286 NLAEEK
-292 KGVEKQDEILKN
+292 KAVVKQDEMYKN
-304 KINNNICDL
+304 KISSNISDL
-313 DEKIK
+313 EEKIK
-318 KMEKMLEE
+318 KMEKLLEE
-326 LSQKNN
+326 LSQQNN
-332 ELKMNNKKWN
+332 ELKINNKKWN
-342 ENIEMLSKEKN
+342 ENIEMLNKEKN
-353 ILENKYLKKKE
+353 DFENKYMEKKE

-424 IQNLKEKIKTERN
+424 IQNLKEKLKTERN
-437 MDQ
+437 MDE

>member
-1 MQKNYKSEI
+1 MCISKIIDHWFYVVHTKN
-10 LEMNNYDINPQ
+10 M
-21 LNNPISTDSFIS
+21 SFTNS
-33 AKNTQNKYTY
+33 D
-43 NLENNKNRSFNA
+43 
-55 SNNIPNNII
+55 NIPNNII

-77 NNMNTYEDSKNE
+77 NNMNTYEDSKND

-96 ENCQNDIN
+96 ENCQND
-104 FNINNNNIDKNKIKE
+104 NNANNYIFDNNRIKE

-137 MIDFINNK
+137 MINFINNK
-145 KDEINK
+145 KDEINN

-166 QENLMLKADS
+166 QENLILKADA
-176 IIYCEDI
+176 IIYAEDI
-183 THLSEVNKN
+183 THLSQVNKN
-192 LSQELEATKRKI
+192 LRQELEATKRKI
-204 YDLMSKGDEAIQILN
+204 YDLISKGDEAIQILN

-235 KFSNCQ
+235 KLSNCP
-241 EVLDNMKSN
+241 EVLDNIKSN
-250 RTNDQLIFELQFKL
+250 RTKDQLIFELQFKL

-277 KQILEEQYN
+277 KKILEEQYN
-286 SLVEEK
+286 NLAEEK
-292 KGVEKQDEILKN
+292 KAVVKQDEMYKN
-304 KINNNICDL
+304 KINSNICNL
-313 DEKIK
+313 EEKIK
-318 KMEKMLEE
+318 KMEKLLEE
-326 LSQKNN
+326 LSQQNN
-332 ELKMNNKKWN
+332 ELKINNKKWN
-342 ENIEMLSKEKN
+342 ENIEMLNKEKN
-353 ILENKYLKKKE
+353 DFENKYMEKKE

-424 IQNLKEKIKTERN
+424 IQNLKEKLKTERN
-437 MDQ
+437 MDE

>member
-10 LEMNNYDINPQ
+10 LEMNNYSINQ
-21 LNNPISTDSFIS
+21 NSNNQINKDSFIS

-43 NLENNKNRSFNA
+43 FLENSKNRSFNS

-77 NNMNTYEDSKNE
+77 NNMNTYEDSKND

-96 ENCQNDIN
+96 ENCQND
-104 FNINNNNIDKNKIKE
+104 NNVNNYIFDNNKIKE

-137 MIDFINNK
+137 MINFINNK
-145 KDEINK
+145 KDEINN

-166 QENLMLKADS
+166 QENLILKADS
-176 IIYCEDI
+176 IIYAEDI
-183 THLSEVNKN
+183 THLSQVNKN

-204 YDLMSKGDEAIQILN
+204 YDLISKGDEAIQILN

-235 KFSNCQ
+235 KLSNCP
-241 EVLDNMKSN
+241 EVLDNIKSN
-250 RTNDQLIFELQFKL
+250 RTKDQLIFELQFKL

-277 KQILEEQYN
+277 KKILEEQYN
-286 SLVEEK
+286 NLAEEK
-292 KGVEKQDEILKN
+292 KAVVKQDEMYKN
-304 KINNNICDL
+304 KISSNISDL
-313 DEKIK
+313 EEKIK
-318 KMEKMLEE
+318 KMEKLLEE
-326 LSQKNN
+326 LSQQNN
-332 ELKMNNKKWN
+332 ELKINNKKWN

-353 ILENKYLKKKE
+353 DFENKYMEKKE

-424 IQNLKEKIKTERN
+424 IQNLKEKLKTERN
-437 MDQ
+437 MDE

>member
-10 LEMNNYDINPQ
+10 LEMNNYSINQ
-21 LNNPISTDSFIS
+21 NSNNQINKDSFIS

-43 NLENNKNRSFNA
+43 YLENRKNRSFTN
-55 SNNIPNNII
+55 SDNIPNNII

-77 NNMNTYEDSKNE
+77 NNVNTYEDSKND

-96 ENCQNDIN
+96 ENCQND
-104 FNINNNNIDKNKIKE
+104 NNVNNYIFDNNRIKE

-137 MIDFINNK
+137 MINFINNK
-145 KDEINK
+145 KDEINN

-166 QENLMLKADS
+166 QENLILKADS
-176 IIYCEDI
+176 IIYAEDI
-183 THLSEVNKN
+183 THLSQVNKN

-204 YDLMSKGDEAIQILN
+204 YDLISKGDEAIQILN

-235 KFSNCQ
+235 KLSNCP
-241 EVLDNMKSN
+241 EVLDNIKSN
-250 RTNDQLIFELQFKL
+250 RTKDQLIFELQFKL

-277 KQILEEQYN
+277 KKILEEQYN
-286 SLVEEK
+286 NLAEEK
-292 KGVEKQDEILKN
+292 KAVIKQDEMYKN
-304 KINNNICDL
+304 KINSNIFDL
-313 DEKIK
+313 EEKIK
-318 KMEKMLEE
+318 KMEKLLEE
-326 LSQKNN
+326 LSQQNN
-332 ELKMNNKKWN
+332 ELKINNKKWN

-353 ILENKYLKKKE
+353 DFENKYMEKKE

-395 KIRSEEEKQNKRKR
+395 KIRNEEEKQNKRKR

-424 IQNLKEKIKTERN
+424 IQNLKEKLKTERN
-437 MDQ
+437 MDE

>member
-10 LEMNNYDINPQ
+10 LEMNNYSINQ
-21 LNNPISTDSFIS
+21 NSNNQINKDSFIS

-43 NLENNKNRSFNA
+43 YLENRKNRSFTN
-55 SNNIPNNII
+55 SDNIPNNII

-77 NNMNTYEDSKNE
+77 NNMNTYEDSKND

-96 ENCQNDIN
+96 ENCQND
-104 FNINNNNIDKNKIKE
+104 NNVNNYIFDNNKIKE

-137 MIDFINNK
+137 MINFINNK
-145 KDEINK
+145 KDEINN

-166 QENLMLKADS
+166 QENLILKADS
-176 IIYCEDI
+176 IIYAEDI
-183 THLSEVNKN
+183 THLSQVNKN

-204 YDLMSKGDEAIQILN
+204 YDLISKGDEAIQILN

-235 KFSNCQ
+235 KLSNCP
-241 EVLDNMKSN
+241 EVLDNIKSN
-250 RTNDQLIFELQFKL
+250 RTKDQLIFELQFKL

-277 KQILEEQYN
+277 KKILEEQYN
-286 SLVEEK
+286 NLAEEK
-292 KGVEKQDEILKN
+292 KAVVKQDEMYKN
-304 KINNNICDL
+304 KISSNIYDL
-313 DEKIK
+313 EEKIK
-318 KMEKMLEE
+318 KMEKLLEE
-326 LSQKNN
+326 LSQQNN
-332 ELKMNNKKWN
+332 ELKINNKKWN
-342 ENIEMLSKEKN
+342 ENIEMLNKEKN
-353 ILENKYLKKKE
+353 DFENKYMEKKE

-437 MDQ
+437 MDE